1 MSAVAEIRAAQA
13 RTLFDEDGE
22 EVPLVLGPPATADE
36 IAALEERVGGSLPR
50 ELREVLAVTRS
61 VEGPL
66 ELIDF
71 LGVSGG
77 MEVPGMPAALELA
90 GDGFGNFWVADITA
104 ESSSDLLPVF
114 FACHDPPVV
123 LFQSPSI
130 GDFLREVFRQPTPPH
145 ESLIDAVHDD
155 RAFNVWGSDHGALTH
170 EEALAAGSDLEA
182 FARTLDH
189 SDYLIY
195 DLRDAAPGQ
204 GFAWG
209 RAGPNTEVLRYGH
222 QRIFAVVQRRPT
234 GRLKRLLRRQTPPR
248 PRASSLLL

>member
-1 MSAVAEIRAAQA
+1 MSAVVEIRAAQA
-13 RTLFDEDGE
+13 RTLVDEDGE

-36 IAALEERVGGSLPR
+36 IAALEERFGGSLPR
-50 ELREVLAVTRS
+50 ELREVLAVTQS
-61 VEGPL
+61 IEGPL

-77 MEVPGMPAALELA
+77 MEVPGMPTALELA
-90 GDGFGNFWVADITA
+90 GDGFGNFWVADLTPD
-104 ESSSDLLPVF
+104 SSDLSPVSL
-114 FACHDPPVV
+114 ACHDPPVV

-130 GDFLREVFRQPTPPH
+130 GDFLREVFRQLTPPH
-145 ESLIDAVHDD
+145 ESLIDSVHDD

-170 EEALAAGSDLEA
+170 QDALAGGDHLEA

-195 DLRDAAPGQ
+195 DLRDASPGQ

-209 RAGPNTEVLRYGH
+209 RAGPNAEVLRYGH
-222 QRIFAVVQRRPT
+222 QRIFAVDQRRPT
-234 GRLKRLLRRQTPPR
+234 GRLRRLLRR
-248 PRASSLLL
+248 

>member
-1 MSAVAEIRAAQA
+1 M
-13 RTLFDEDGE
+13 
-22 EVPLVLGPPATADE
+22 LGPPATADE
-36 IAALEERVGGSLPR
+36 IAALEERFGGSLPR

-71 LGVSGG
+71 LGESGG
-77 MEVPGMPAALELA
+77 MEVPGTTALELA
-90 GDGFGNFWVADITA
+90 GDGFGNFWVADLTP
-104 ESSSDLLPVF
+104 ESSDVVPVF

-130 GDFLREVFRQPTPPH
+130 GDFLHEVFLQPTAPH
-145 ESLIDAVHDD
+145 ESLIDVVHDD
-155 RAFNVWGSDHGALTH
+155 RAFNVWSSDHGALTH
-170 EEALAAGSDLEA
+170 QKALAAGDHLAA

-195 DLRDAAPGQ
+195 DLRDASPGQ

-209 RAGPNTEVLRYGH
+209 RARPNTEVLRYGH
-222 QRIFAVVQRRPT
+222 QRIFAVDQRRPT
-234 GRLKRLLRRQTPPR
+234 GKLKRLLRR
-248 PRASSLLL
+248 